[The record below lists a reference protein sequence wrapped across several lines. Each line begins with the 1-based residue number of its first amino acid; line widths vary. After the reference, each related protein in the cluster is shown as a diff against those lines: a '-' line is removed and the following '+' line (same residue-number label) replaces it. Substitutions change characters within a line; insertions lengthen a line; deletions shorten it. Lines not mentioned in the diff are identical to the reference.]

1 MGTFANCALC
11 SMCSGTVTASRWQE
25 GQLPEAQLIPPSWS
39 LFPSSLPPFQ
49 ELEATRRELTTAMT
63 DGFERAD
70 ERLGEGLKE
79 QDAKIDRNQTVVE
92 QVRVRGA
99 AAACDTVA
107 HSSLAVVEQVRG
119 AASVGEATARS
130 FTASPTVTLS
140 MMPGS

>member
-1 MGTFANCALC
+1 
-11 SMCSGTVTASRWQE
+11 
-25 GQLPEAQLIPPSWS
+25 
-39 LFPSSLPPFQ
+39 
-49 ELEATRRELTTAMT
+49 MT

-92 QVRVRGA
+92 QVGVRGA
-99 AAACDTVA
+99 VAVCDIVA
-107 HSSLAVVEQVRG
+107 HSSLAVVEQVRVRG
-119 AASVGEATARS
+119 AVSVGEATARS